1 LLVDSIKA
9 ASVRVNAYFWRL
21 SGDEPNSLCRLL
33 GMEEEELKVILHLCK
48 IYIGDKDN
56 LLKKN
61 FDSFLNLCC
70 CEHTTYR
77 LKKQLVWLIK
87 VGNGNSVTVPKDM
100 YDANGCLSY
109 YPIEEE
115 HFRVVRTK
123 SQRGKLPML
132 VNLGNKQAASEA
144 EEAEN
149 KASNNNNKKIYTSP
163 KSVVLYD
170 FIAKLVYKAG
180 ASGDGKISA
189 RSARQLECLVVACVQ
204 EAAKDILHAALEK
217 YAAFDKQSA
226 IDYEPAKSLQSPE
239 RVTSANIT
247 ATVAVTPLQ
256 AKVLTVVD
264 EEDDPIV
271 EEGTTNTTDDFIL
284 ELKEEVVLQTLLHK

>member
-1 LLVDSIKA
+1 
-9 ASVRVNAYFWRL
+9 
-21 SGDEPNSLCRLL
+21 
-33 GMEEEELKVILHLCK
+33 
-48 IYIGDKDN
+48 
-56 LLKKN
+56 
-61 FDSFLNLCC
+61 
-70 CEHTTYR
+70 
-77 LKKQLVWLIK
+77 
-87 VGNGNSVTVPKDM
+87 M

-115 HFRVVRTK
+115 HFRVVRRNK
-123 SQRGKLPML
+123 SQRGELPML

-163 KSVVLYD
+163 KSVLYD
-170 FIAKLVYKAG
+170 FIAKLVCEAG

-189 RSARQLECLVVACVQ
+189 RSSRQLERLVVACVQ

-226 IDYEPAKSLQSPE
+226 IDYEPVKSLQSPE

-256 AKVLTVVD
+256 AEVLTVVD
-264 EEDDPIV
+264 EEDDPIVV

-284 ELKEEVVLQTLLHK
+284 ELKEEVVLQTLLHKRMFEKKKRVFQLEHRNGRRLLVVLPPDAVTAASFQEEATRTNWVKTMLNTQERVEGMLAHLAKYYPDLAVLHRRTEATLVNPIG